1 MRDELV
7 RVGARELRTAA
18 DVDAWMS
25 DAGSGLLVF
34 NSVCDCAARSARP
47 GIVLAM
53 QSGLRPARL
62 ATVFAGQDAAATAQ
76 ARSHFADAPPSSPAV
91 ALVRGGRLVDLLTR
105 QRIEGR
111 RPDEVAG
118 DLTAMFEQH
127 LAL

>member
-7 RVGARELRTAA
+7 RIGARELQTAA

-53 QSGLRPARL
+53 QGGLRPARL

-76 ARSHFADAPPSSPAV
+76 ARSHFADVPPSSPAV

-118 DLTAMFEQH
+118 DLAAMFEQH
-127 LAL
+127 LAP